1 MQRQRWNRVEL
12 VQGRGWRVAN
22 LLAVLTCSGVLVVH
36 GQKEVASIVDERPP
50 VSDMVATPLE
60 LVSAVE
66 DSKYLQQW
74 LNEKLEAQAD
84 RQAQV
89 IDRMINDLQPS
100 EQSPFG
106 MLFGVVLLI
115 LLPVAV
121 WMIVRLLGRKLTK
134 QQAELQNQRLQV
146 EGLREELQHL
156 PRPHIDAGRLA
167 DALRPHLQKPA
178 GIPAR
183 YESVSHQSPFYNDA
197 ALLSNLAQSP
207 LAYLKYLTQ
216 VREEVAGLYRE
227 FEGAEDPGESLA
239 LASWVWCRFHNQ
251 FDHRATARWEY
262 LWEVG
267 QRDGYLCDRALST
280 RLGQSRDPEERSR
293 TLLRAFYRD
302 VLEDGISQHLILLE
316 EMRQLPNFCGPN
328 QSEEACQRL
337 SCRITPM
344 IDQFLK
350 QTRELS
356 GYTPHYV
363 PLFSEVHDEAAHW
376 VRNNGSDKL
385 PLVYQH
391 LTQPRRR
398 VLCVL
403 SYGIR
408 RDRGW
413 ESEET
418 QVILT

>member
-134 QQAELQNQRLQV
+134 QQAKYIGVSVNGPFKKDEY
-146 EGLREELQHL
+146 
-156 PRPHIDAGRLA
+156 
-167 DALRPHLQKPA
+167 
-178 GIPAR
+178 R
-183 YESVSHQSPFYNDA
+183 Y
-197 ALLSNLAQSP
+197 
-207 LAYLKYLTQ
+207 
-216 VREEVAGLYRE
+216 
-227 FEGAEDPGESLA
+227 
-239 LASWVWCRFHNQ
+239 
-251 FDHRATARWEY
+251 
-262 LWEVG
+262 
-267 QRDGYLCDRALST
+267 
-280 RLGQSRDPEERSR
+280 
-293 TLLRAFYRD
+293 
-302 VLEDGISQHLILLE
+302 
-316 EMRQLPNFCGPN
+316 
-328 QSEEACQRL
+328 
-337 SCRITPM
+337 
-344 IDQFLK
+344 
-350 QTRELS
+350 
-356 GYTPHYV
+356 
-363 PLFSEVHDEAAHW
+363 
-376 VRNNGSDKL
+376 
-385 PLVYQH
+385 
-391 LTQPRRR
+391 
-398 VLCVL
+398 
-403 SYGIR
+403 
-408 RDRGW
+408 
-413 ESEET
+413 
-418 QVILT
+418 